1 MIGIVGKRDPLPDV
15 VKGTN
20 RFEKAIDDL
29 ARKFPRNPK
38 SPSSGAHQLES
49 LWHLLNNMQHHL
61 RSLHR
66 ESKAHRVVS
75 PLDASA
81 LSSSFESIME
91 ELRWLSRK
99 QVQEDPF
106 PSRHPLFK
114 KVIEEAGRLD
124 RSLKNLAAATSWNNY
139 FSDSEKDPLN
149 DIPRR
154 LSAAIR
160 DLDKKAAKK
169 ISLEE
174 LEQWCS
180 YFPPVVWKAPQ
191 TVPRVAKIYLLKLI
205 PFQVWE
211 VRYRSEAPGRP
222 LVLAI
227 ATSDFPDLELLS
239 WCDTTYG
246 FRRNTIL
253 RPDIQVCG
261 WFGEHPGMSSD

>member
-1 MIGIVGKRDPLPDV
+1 MIGIFLKRDPLSDV
-15 VKGTN
+15 IKGTN

-29 ARKFPRNPK
+29 ASKFPRNPR

-49 LWHLLNNMQHHL
+49 LWHLLNNMQHNL
-61 RSLHR
+61 KSLHG

-75 PLDASA
+75 PLDVSA
-81 LSSSFESIME
+81 LSSSFESIMG

-99 QVQEDPF
+99 QVLGDAL

-124 RSLKNLAAATSWNNY
+124 RSLKNLAAATSWKNY
-139 FSDSEKDPLN
+139 FSDREKDPVN
-149 DIPRR
+149 DVPRR

-169 ISLEE
+169 INLEE
-174 LEQWCS
+174 LEQLCS
-180 YFPPVVWKAPQ
+180 YFPVDWEDPQ
-191 TVPRVAKIYLLKLI
+191 TVPRIAKIYLLRLI
-205 PFQVWE
+205 LFQVWE

-227 ATSDFPDLELLS
+227 ATSYFPDPELLT

-246 FRRNTIL
+246 YQKEYHFAARYPSWRLVWRTSWYSL
-253 RPDIQVCG
+253 
-261 WFGEHPGMSSD
+261 